1 MTSQE
6 STRRRR
12 ATARA
17 LWLVAGRELRESARR
32 RSTWVSLALVFIG
45 GLALVIVPDL
55 LDGDDR
61 RTVAT
66 AGSVPEWFA
75 TGLDEAQGSTGL
87 RTQLVDA
94 ADRSSLETEVRDGR
108 ADAGVD
114 FGTDPPTVVVQ
125 TVGDDGL
132 TTLLGQVVSTETL
145 RAELVD
151 RGLSTAEVTAALT
164 GAAPE
169 VRELQTDQ
177 AGRSAVAFVA
187 SLVLYLLLLLLTTAV
202 ASGVAIEKSKRI
214 SEVLL
219 AVVEPT
225 ALLFG
230 KIVGVGL
237 VGVMT
242 LAAGAL
248 PVAADLLLGGE
259 LPPGTGVTL
268 AGTAAWFVLGLALYL
283 SMAAGL
289 GALVDRQEQ
298 VGSAMAPLSILLIAA
313 YFAGVGAADT
323 PLGAV
328 LSIVPF
334 TSPMVTP
341 ARLALGEAGPAE
353 LVASL
358 ATLVATVLLV
368 GRLSTVV
375 YRRAIVRTGRRLTLG
390 EVLRRS

>member
-1 MTSQE
+1 
-6 STRRRR
+6 
-12 ATARA
+12 
-17 LWLVAGRELRESARR
+17 
-32 RSTWVSLALVFIG
+32 VSLVLVVIG
-45 GLALVIVPDL
+45 GLALVVVPDL

-66 AGSVPEWFA
+66 TGAEPAGFA
-75 TGLDEAQGSTGL
+75 TSLDEAEDGAGL
-87 RTQLVDA
+87 SIRIVSVS
-94 ADRSSLETEVRDGR
+94 DRSALDEQVRDGR
-108 ADAGVD
+108 VDAGVD
-114 FGTDPPTVVVQ
+114 FSSDPPTVVVQ
-125 TVGDDGL
+125 TVGEDGL
-132 TTLLGQVVSTETL
+132 TTLVSQVVS
-145 RAELVD
+145 AESLQAGLID
-151 RGLSTAEVTAALT
+151 RGLSTAEVEASLA

-169 VRELQTDQ
+169 VRELRAEQ
-177 AGRSAVAFVA
+177 AGRSAAAFVV
-187 SLVLYLLLLLLTTAV
+187 SLALYLLLLLLTTAV

-237 VGVMT
+237 LGVVT
-242 LAAGAL
+242 LAAGVL

-259 LPPGTGVTL
+259 LPPGTGITI
-268 AGTAAWFVLGLALYL
+268 AGSAAWFVLGLALYL

-298 VGSAMAPLSILLIAA
+298 VGSAMAPLSILLVAA
-313 YFAGVGAADT
+313 YFAGVGLADT

-358 ATLVATVLLV
+358 AALVATVVLV

-390 EVLRRS
+390 EVLRRA